1 MAGFEIG
8 WFLTIVIGGL
18 AGWLAGK
25 FINVRFGLLM
35 NIIVGIVGA
44 VLAAAIFRRFG
55 IVVEGDWFGYLLT
68 SFVGASLLL
77 YAVKLIRR

>member
-1 MAGFEIG
+1 MADFQVG
-8 WFLTIVIGGL
+8 WFLTILIGGL

-25 FINVRFGLLM
+25 FLGMRFGILM
-35 NIIVGIVGA
+35 NILIGIVGA

-55 IVVEGDWFGYLLT
+55 IFVEGDWLGYLLT

-77 YAVKLIRR
+77 FVVKLVRR

>member
-1 MAGFEIG
+1 MDRFEIG

-25 FINVRFGLLM
+25 FVNVRFGLLM
-35 NIIVGIVGA
+35 NIVIGIVGA

>member
-1 MAGFEIG
+1 MDGFEIG

-35 NIIVGIVGA
+35 NIVVGIVGA

-68 SFVGASLLL
+68 SFVGSSLLL